1 MVTLDAAA
9 LAQVT
14 GGGSVYD
21 AARTAYNGGAY
32 AVKATS
38 NFVNGFAG
46 GALHGPN
53 ASEDQMDRFGDRNA
67 PGFGA
72 GVETGMMANMAM
84 GPVGG
89 LLATASG
96 SLPSGSPSPS
106 R

>member
-1 MVTLDAAA
+1 MVRIDPAA
-9 LAQVT
+9 LAQVV
-14 GGGSVYD
+14 GGNQLTQAAKTVYD
-21 AARTAYNGGAY
+21 GGKY
-32 AVKATS
+32 AVQATN

-53 ASEDQMDRFGDRNA
+53 ASEDQMARFGDRNA

-89 LLATASG
+89 ILATASG
-96 SLPSGSPSPS
+96 SLPSGSSA